1 MRQPLRPRLRGVFI
15 VTWRVLADDGHLS
28 TGEFAFAVG
37 RTGGLPSASSATTAR
52 TPWQQVAF
60 SLLFFV
66 GLDLAL
72 GGIASERVIW
82 KSAPGK
88 VRRPPVGAG
97 LMLASA
103 GAAGQLIQ
111 VAGERA
117 GGGFS
122 AGLRSSAV
130 ASAIGTRPG
139 LLTLAVIAILLLASA
154 STRLRALRLLAPIAL
169 VGAVVATS
177 LRSHAWSS
185 GPAWA
190 VTADVIHLTGA
201 AIWVGALAHLVV
213 VTAASEP
220 DRRGRSWASA
230 SGATPSR
237 RYPSSSS
244 SCSPAC
250 LARSLSSVRSASW
263 RDRVRTYAAHQGR
276 TRRARAL
283 GDAVHRGRRARVS
296 GRDVPDG
303 LSRPPLLSRLN
314 LSFFRLI

>member
-1 MRQPLRPRLRGVFI
+1 
-15 VTWRVLADDGHLS
+15 
-28 TGEFAFAVG
+28 
-37 RTGGLPSASSATTAR
+37 
-52 TPWQQVAF
+52 
-60 SLLFFV
+60 
-66 GLDLAL
+66 
-72 GGIASERVIW
+72 VIW

-103 GAAGQLIQ
+103 GAACQLIQ

-130 ASAIGTRPG
+130 ASAIGTWPG

-185 GPAWA
+185 GHAWA

-220 DRRGRSWASA
+220 DRRRPVLGFGIRRYAVAALPVVLVIMLTGLLSAVAEFGSLGQLASTGYGR
-230 SGATPSR
+230 TLPSR
-237 RYPSSSS
+237 ADSS
-244 SCSPAC
+244 
-250 LARSLSSVRSASW
+250 RSRP
-263 RDRVRTYAAHQGR
+263 
-276 TRRARAL
+276 
-283 GDAVHRGRRARVS
+283 RGRRSS
-296 GRDVPDG
+296 G
-303 LSRPPLLSRLN
+303 
-314 LSFFRLI
+314 

>member
-1 MRQPLRPRLRGVFI
+1 MGSRLEARSARAPARPIARAVAVLALLGAVALAAPADTQAHAFLVQSTPQAGARLAGSPRTIALSFSEAFVAGSARVSVRSGRTAALGLSPPAAHGAVVRQPLRPRLRGVFI

-37 RTGGLPSASSATTAR
+37 RTAGLPSASSATTAR

-66 GLDLAL
+66 GLALAL
-72 GGIASERVIW
+72 GGIVSERVIW
-82 KSAPGK
+82 KSDPGK
-88 VRRPPVGAG
+88 VSRPRVGAG

-185 GPAWA
+185 GHGMFRM
-190 VTADVIHLTGA
+190 DFA
-201 AIWVGALAHLVV
+201 APRI
-213 VTAASEP
+213 
-220 DRRGRSWASA
+220 
-230 SGATPSR
+230 
-237 RYPSSSS
+237 
-244 SCSPAC
+244 C
-250 LARSLSSVRSASW
+250 
-263 RDRVRTYAAHQGR
+263 
-276 TRRARAL
+276 
-283 GDAVHRGRRARVS
+283 
-296 GRDVPDG
+296 
-303 LSRPPLLSRLN
+303 
-314 LSFFRLI
+314 